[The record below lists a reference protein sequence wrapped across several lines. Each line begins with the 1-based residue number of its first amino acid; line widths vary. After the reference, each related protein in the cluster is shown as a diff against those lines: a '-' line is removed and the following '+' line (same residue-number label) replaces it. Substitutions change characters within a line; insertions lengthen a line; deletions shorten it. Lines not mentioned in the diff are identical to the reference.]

1 MALPVAGVDS
11 IAPDALLG
19 TRAQRVVHA
28 APPLSRWI
36 PAAIFALA
44 LLLRLTFIAT
54 NPRPLRSDE
63 IDYDNL
69 GWTLATT
76 GSYATDGHPT
86 AYRPVGYPAAI
97 AAVYAVVGHHPAAVT
112 IVQAVLDSATAVLLF
127 LLFAGVDRRAGILA
141 GATWAV
147 LPAAI
152 LFASQ
157 LFSECLTVFALVL
170 FLHLANAIE
179 ISPQRARA
187 VGLHLGFM
195 TLLRPL
201 VSGFFALAAPLAL
214 LSKNPARRVAM
225 LAFVLVPIGLW
236 AARNALVIGAPVITT
251 SVGTNLFIGNR
262 PGATG
267 SYAPVDPTDAP
278 PGGDTELTR
287 DAAAGRAAFQ
297 SIQTAPLEAAVRLIK
312 KVAFLLTSEGELV
325 AGHFA
330 GEVPEGTRYRER
342 LRSVPPWL
350 HILVSGPTAIVMI
363 LGILGLGSRR
373 PDRIGRLF
381 YALLFA
387 TVLSCAI
394 FFGGSR
400 FRFPLLV
407 LLVGFAAE
415 FVVNWRTRVASFTR
429 GRLAMAAAV
438 IGSCIA
444 VWLGEAALIA
454 GFGP

>member
-112 IVQAVLDSATAVLLF
+112 IVQA
-127 LLFAGVDRRAGILA
+127 DRRAGILA

-415 FVVNWRTRVASFTR
+415 FVVNWRARVSSFTR
-429 GRLAMAAAV
+429 VRLAASRS
-438 IGSCIA
+438 G
-444 VWLGEAALIA
+444 WERRR
-454 GFGP
+454 

>member
-1 MALPVAGVDS
+1 MAIPVAGVDS
-11 IAPDALLG
+11 IAPDALLSP
-19 TRAQRVVHA
+19 RAKRTVHA
-28 APPLSRWI
+28 APALSRWI
-36 PAAIFALA
+36 PAAIFGLA
-44 LLLRLTFIAT
+44 LLLRLAFVLAH
-54 NPRPLRSDE
+54 PHPLRSDE
-63 IDYDNL
+63 IDYDKL

-76 GSYATDGHPT
+76 GSYAIDGHPT

-97 AAVYAVVGHHPAAVT
+97 AAIYAVAGHQPAAVT

-141 GATWAV
+141 GAAWAV

-187 VGLHLGFM
+187 VGIHLGFM

-201 VSGFFALAAPLAL
+201 VSGFFALVAPFAL
-214 LSKNPARRVAM
+214 LPKNPARRVAM

-236 AARNALVIGAPVITT
+236 AARNAVVIGAPVVTT
-251 SVGTNLFIGNR
+251 SVGVNLFIGNH

-267 SYAPVDPTDAP
+267 SYAPIDPAVAP
-278 PGGDTELTR
+278 PAGDTELR
-287 DAAAGRAAFQ
+287 NDASAARAAVEYIRGNPLDAAKR
-297 SIQTAPLEAAVRLIK
+297 VVK
-312 KVAFLLTSEGELV
+312 KVAFLLTSEGELLV
-325 AGHFA
+325 GHFA
-330 GEVPEGTRYRER
+330 LDQGRYLDR
-342 LRSVPPWL
+342 LRGIPAWL
-350 HILVSGPTAIVMI
+350 HLLVSGPTALVI
-363 LGILGLGSRR
+363 LLGVLGLGSRR

-415 FVVNWRTRVASFTR
+415 FVVNGRHRVASFTR
-429 GRLAMAAAV
+429 GRLAMAAAI

-454 GFGP
+454 GLGP